1 MAERRYDR
9 GTTDVS
15 ARRAGQD
22 GKGSRPEAQLL
33 GGRAEV
39 RRGHRDATNRQSAR
53 PEARSGAFLFFDVR
67 CELPFGSRD
76 ASMFRSYLYRNLLV
90 LVGVVRLAADGDA
103 NA

>member
-1 MAERRYDR
+1 MCAR
-9 GTTDVS
+9 GWSEWQGGKARGS
-15 ARRAGQD
+15 AFEE
-22 GKGSRPEAQLL
+22 P
-33 GGRAEV
+33 GRV